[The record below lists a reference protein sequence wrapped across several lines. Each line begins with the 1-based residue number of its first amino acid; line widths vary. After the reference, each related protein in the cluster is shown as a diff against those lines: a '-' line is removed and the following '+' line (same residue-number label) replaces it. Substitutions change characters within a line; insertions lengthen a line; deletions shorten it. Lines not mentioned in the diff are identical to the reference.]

1 MSELADYLQGAAQD
15 IVIDLSFHR
24 YRAGAAPVFCNKVN
38 FNSFLHSCSFR
49 AVHWSVL
56 AEPLADVFN
65 VETMASN
72 ARGHASAA
80 ANRRVREVDPFAAHR
95 GGNFRVEGACATLG

>member
-1 MSELADYLQGAAQD
+1 MKTQRGVTAVKGDMLGDIELADYLQGAAQD

-56 AEPLADVFN
+56 AEPLADV
-65 VETMASN
+65 ETMASN

-80 ANRRVREVDPFAAHR
+80 ENRRVREVDPFAAH
-95 GGNFRVEGACATLG
+95 

>member
-1 MSELADYLQGAAQD
+1 MKTQRGVTAVKGDMLGDIELADYLQGAAQD

-49 AVHWSVL
+49 AVHWS
-56 AEPLADVFN
+56 E
-65 VETMASN
+65 
-72 ARGHASAA
+72 
-80 ANRRVREVDPFAAHR
+80 RRWVYA
-95 GGNFRVEGACATLG
+95 G